1 MDIGDIVAELRWA
14 AADFRRLVD
23 DATVAD
29 LRRGSDG
36 TKWSNEQLL
45 FHMLFG
51 YLLVRNL
58 MLLVRVF
65 NALPDSCSR
74 RFAALLNAGTRPFHV
89 VNYVGSLGGARA
101 LGNTRMERVMDAVV
115 AGLVSRLQRESA
127 AALERRMHFPVG
139 WDPYFR
145 DVMTRAEVYHYA
157 TEHYRHHRAQLTL
170 TATRPG
176 RPGPVAGLA

>member
-1 MDIGDIVAELRWA
+1 MDVGDIVTELRWA

-29 LRRGSDG
+29 LRRPSDG

-65 NALPDSCSR
+65 NSLPEGYSR
-74 RFAALLNAGTRPFHV
+74 RFAAFLNAGTRPFHV
-89 VNYVGSLGGARA
+89 VNYVGSLGGARV
-101 LGNTRMERVMDAVV
+101 LGNTRMERVMDRVV
-115 AGLVSRLQRESA
+115 AGLVSRL
-127 AALERRMHFPVG
+127 ER
-139 WDPYFR
+139 
-145 DVMTRAEVYHYA
+145 
-157 TEHYRHHRAQLTL
+157 
-170 TATRPG
+170 
-176 RPGPVAGLA
+176 